1 MEYMRLNISS
11 MGYLQAEVVRGCRTS
26 RFALRRARSSQDIT
40 YPRFNELVSLD
51 KFQHHNQ
58 DISRH
63 ITYGLTC

>member
-1 MEYMRLNISS
+1 MRLNVSFV
-11 MGYLQAEVVRGCRTS
+11 GYLGAEVVRGCWNS
-26 RFALRRARSSQDIT
+26 RFALRRVRSSQDIIS
-40 YPRFNELVSLD
+40 PRFNELVSLD